1 MTYKHGST
9 IIMQLFSHKK
19 IYITQS
25 TNTSVYKEE
34 EYLLRKP

>member
-19 IYITQS
+19 NIYYS
-25 TNTSVYKEE
+25 
-34 EYLLRKP
+34 EY